1 MPAVLKSAFSKSGI
15 GTLSLVHLS
24 SGIKERSGSWLC
36 IFCSPQTGGKDKD
49 MYFNQVEFGK
59 RLQECRKLK
68 ELTQEELA
76 EMVGVEKQHISRIER
91 GVTACSIDLLPVLSV
106 TLQVSTDYLL
116 MGKSIDTEMT
126 RTQLLSVISQ
136 LTLITQGL

>member
-1 MPAVLKSAFSKSGI
+1 MYLLLSAA
-15 GTLSLVHLS
+15 
-24 SGIKERSGSWLC
+24 
-36 IFCSPQTGGKDKD
+36 GGKDKD

-68 ELTQEELA
+68 EL
-76 EMVGVEKQHISRIER
+76 VGVEKQHISRIER
-91 GVTACSIDLLPVLSV
+91 GVTACSIDLLPMLSA

-116 MGKSIDTEMT
+116 MGKSIDKEMT

>member
-1 MPAVLKSAFSKSGI
+1 MYLLLSAA
-15 GTLSLVHLS
+15 
-24 SGIKERSGSWLC
+24 
-36 IFCSPQTGGKDKD
+36 GGKDKD

-116 MGKSIDTEMT
+116 MGKSIDKEMT

>member
-1 MPAVLKSAFSKSGI
+1 MPAVLKIIFKMRHRYPFFSAPFSGN
-15 GTLSLVHLS
+15 
-24 SGIKERSGSWLC
+24 KERSGSWLC

-76 EMVGVEKQHISRIER
+76 ELVGVEKQHISRIER

-116 MGKSIDTEMT
+116 MGKSIDKELT

-136 LTLITQGL
+136 LTMITQGL

>member
-1 MPAVLKSAFSKSGI
+1 MSLSRIRFDGAFSFALLHEI
-15 GTLSLVHLS
+15 T
-24 SGIKERSGSWLC
+24 
-36 IFCSPQTGGKDKD
+36 CSAASYSIEVFSAALRKGQN

-59 RLQECRKLK
+59 RLQECRKLQK
-68 ELTQEELA
+68 LTQEELA
-76 EMVGVEKQHISRIER
+76 ELVGVEKQHISRIER
-91 GVTACSIDLLPVLSV
+91 GIAACSIDLLPVLSV

-116 MGKSIDTEMT
+116 MGKSIDKELT

>member
-1 MPAVLKSAFSKSGI
+1 MPFSEIRFDGAFSFALLRQKS
-15 GTLSLVHLS
+15 
-24 SGIKERSGSWLC
+24 
-36 IFCSPQTGGKDKD
+36 CSFRFVPGLEPTGPGLRKGQD

-59 RLQECRKLK
+59 RLQEFRKLQK
-68 ELTQEELA
+68 MTQEELA
-76 EMVGVEKQHISRIER
+76 ELVGVEKQHISRIER
-91 GVTACSIDLLPVLSV
+91 GVAACSIDLLPTLSV

-116 MGKSIDTEMT
+116 IGKSIDKELT

>member
-1 MPAVLKSAFSKSGI
+1 MARRAQIPI
-15 GTLSLVHLS
+15 GMV
-24 SGIKERSGSWLC
+24 
-36 IFCSPQTGGKDKD
+36 SPSTS
-49 MYFNQVEFGK
+49 E
-59 RLQECRKLK
+59 
-68 ELTQEELA
+68 
-76 EMVGVEKQHISRIER
+76 HISRIER

-116 MGKSIDTEMT
+116 MGKSIDKEMT

>member
-1 MPAVLKSAFSKSGI
+1 MYLLLSAA
-15 GTLSLVHLS
+15 
-24 SGIKERSGSWLC
+24 
-36 IFCSPQTGGKDKD
+36 GGKDKD
-49 MYFNQVEFGK
+49 MYFNQVKFGK

-106 TLQVSTDYLL
+106 TLQVSTDYR
-116 MGKSIDTEMT
+116 KSIDKEMT